1 MTLQLDDLTK
11 MLLEELGELLED
23 EDLLDESKRTSRTTV
38 TRQTKIKKATGQLSS
53 SMARQRNDPL
63 YQRMVKY
70 RELYYKYRNMIHQKY
85 GARVRS
91 KARR

>member
-1 MTLQLDDLTK
+1 MTYHLDPITEQLLKDMGEDISD
-11 MLLEELGELLED
+11 LEEA
-23 EDLLDESKRTSRTTV
+23 KRTSRTTV
-38 TRQTKIKKATGQLSS
+38 TRNTKIKRATGQLGTA
-53 SMARQRNDPL
+53 MARKRNDPL